1 MATMK
6 EVADLANVSVA
17 TVSRVISSPDSVRKE
32 TRERVLNAISALH
45 DQPNYLGRTLRLMK
59 TKRILV
65 ILHTLSNQFFSRV
78 MRGIEDRARE
88 DHYSVLVS
96 VTRGNAETF
105 RDYARMLQTH
115 EVDGCIITSLDVP
128 EAELLKLSQE
138 APVVC
143 ACEPVKSRRIPVVS
157 IDDEAAAYE
166 TVSFL
171 ISKGKKKIALFG
183 AGDLYYSS
191 SLRLKGAL
199 HALRE
204 NGITPFYQSD
214 EGYSFR
220 SGSRALSA
228 MLLAKAELPD
238 AIFCFS
244 DSCAIGTISALDSHG
259 FKVPQDVS
267 VIGFDNTA
275 ISEMFVPSLTT
286 VAQPQHAIGYKAADL
301 LIRQIEG
308 KPIEKKRYAL
318 QHEIILRDSM
328 S

>member
-1 MATMK
+1 MLYDSKIRAF
-6 EVADLANVSVA
+6 LAVTEEGSFTAAARKLGVSQPA
-17 TVSRVISSPDSVRKE
+17 VS
-32 TRERVLNAISALH
+32 AQISALEEV
-45 DQPNYLGRTLRLMK
+45 LGCPL
-59 TKRILV
+59 LV
-65 ILHTLSNQFFSRV
+65 
-78 MRGIEDRARE
+78 RGAA
-88 DHYSVLVS
+88 LQL
-96 VTRGNAETF
+96 TPAGETF